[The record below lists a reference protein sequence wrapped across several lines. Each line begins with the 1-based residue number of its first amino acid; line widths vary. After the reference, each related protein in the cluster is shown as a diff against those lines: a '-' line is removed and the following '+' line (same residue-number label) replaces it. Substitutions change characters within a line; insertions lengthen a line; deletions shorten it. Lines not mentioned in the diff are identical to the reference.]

1 MFSIKIKKTNVH
13 HQQKNCIITIIL
25 LFAFLMNDTSVGAK
39 KSIQPITPK
48 AEYIAKKAHIV
59 FLITKDTN
67 NYEADKTV
75 PRFAETL
82 EKEHGYEVTVLLGT
96 GDHGSYRYPS
106 LDALSQA
113 DLLVVFARRIAL
125 PHEQMNAIKTYLSK
139 GKPLI
144 GIRTANH
151 AFAVQG
157 KIADVAD
164 GFEDWPDFVADFLG
178 CQNRGYG
185 PDALGYDVTLV
196 PEAASHPIVKDLQ
209 IKQWHSKGGIYKVA
223 PLLDK
228 GATVLLM
235 GKVND
240 LVEPIAW
247 TRNAGKSKVFYLSMG
262 YPDDFQTQQFITL
275 LTGGIKWALDKKE

>member
-1 MFSIKIKKTNVH
+1 MITGSKT
-13 HQQKNCIITIIL
+13 KNLIVTIIL
-25 LFAFLMNDTSVGAK
+25 LFSFVTNNAFAGAK
-39 KSIQPITPK
+39 ELVQQIQQK
-48 AEYIAKKAHIV
+48 VEYMKKKPFIV

-75 PRFAETL
+75 PLFAEIL
-82 EKEHGYEVTVLLGT
+82 EKEHGYKVLVLMGN

-106 LDALSQA
+106 VEALSEA

-125 PHEQMNAIKTYLSK
+125 PHDQMNAIKSYLSK

-151 AFAVQG
+151 AFSVMG
-157 KIADVAD
+157 KVED
-164 GFEDWPDFVADFLG
+164 GFEDWPAFVADILG

-185 PDALGYDVTLV
+185 PQEPGYDVTLV

-209 IKQWHSKGGIYKVA
+209 MKQWHSNGSIYKVA

-228 GATVLLM
+228 EANVLLT

-247 TRNAGKSKVFYLSMG
+247 TRNAGKSRVFYISMG
-262 YPDDFQTQQFITL
+262 YPDDFKTPQFTML
-275 LTGGIKWALDKKE
+275 LVGGIKWALDKKE

>member
-1 MFSIKIKKTNVH
+1 M
-13 HQQKNCIITIIL
+13 
-25 LFAFLMNDTSVGAK
+25 AK
-39 KSIQPITPK
+39 KP
-48 AEYIAKKAHIV
+48 HIV

-67 NYEADKTV
+67 NYEAHKTV

-82 EKEHGYEVTVLLGT
+82 EKEHGYEVTVLLGS
-96 GDHGSYRYPS
+96 GDHGSYRFPS
-106 LDALSQA
+106 MDALSQA

-125 PHEQMNAIKTYLSK
+125 PHEQMKAIKTYLSK

-151 AFAVQG
+151 AFAVHG
-157 KIADVAD
+157 KIADVAS

-185 PDALGYDVTLV
+185 PDELGYDVTLV
-196 PEAASHPIVKDLQ
+196 PEAANHPIVKDLQ

-228 GATVLLM
+228 EATVLLM

-247 TRNAGKSKVFYLSMG
+247 TRNAGKSRVFYISMG
-262 YPDDFQTQQFITL
+262 YPDDFKHSISL
-275 LTGGIKWALDKKE
+275 RC

>member
-1 MFSIKIKKTNVH
+1 MKVY
-13 HQQKNCIITIIL
+13 HQQKNLVITIIL
-25 LFAFLMNDTSVGAK
+25 LFAFVMSNSVGAK
-39 KSIQPITPK
+39 KSIQPIK
-48 AEYIAKKAHIV
+48 QKIEYIAKKPRIV

-106 LDALSQA
+106 MEALSEA
-113 DLLVVFARRIAL
+113 DLLVIFARRIAL

-164 GFEDWPDFVADFLG
+164 GFEDWPDFVADFFG

-185 PDALGYDVTLV
+185 PHELGYDVTLV
-196 PEAASHPIVKDLQ
+196 PESASHPIVKDLQ

-228 GATVLLM
+228 EATVLLM
-235 GKVND
+235 GKAND
-240 LVEPIAW
+240 SVEPIAW
-247 TRNAGKSKVFYLSMG
+247 TRNAGKSRVFYISMG

-275 LTGGIKWALDKKE
+275 LTNGIKWALDKKE

>member
-1 MFSIKIKKTNVH
+1 MTTYNK
-13 HQQKNCIITIIL
+13 QKNLVVTIIL
-25 LFAFLMNDTSVGAK
+25 LFAFVTNNASAGAK
-39 KSIQPITPK
+39 ELMQQIKQK
-48 AEYIAKKAHIV
+48 DEYMAKKPRIV

-67 NYEADKTV
+67 NYEAHNTV

-82 EKEHGYEVTVLLGT
+82 TKEHGYEVIVLLGK
-96 GDHGSYRYPS
+96 GDHGSYSYPS
-106 LDALSQA
+106 LEALSEA

-125 PHEQMNAIKTYLSK
+125 PHEQMNATKTYLSK

-151 AFAVQG
+151 AFSVSG
-157 KIADVAD
+157 KVED
-164 GFEDWPDFVADFLG
+164 GFEDWPAFVADFLG

-185 PDALGYDVTLV
+185 PDELGFDVTLV
-196 PEAASHPIVKDLQ
+196 PEAASHPIVKGLQ

-228 GATVLLM
+228 EATVLLM

-240 LVEPIAW
+240 SVEPIAW
-247 TRNAGKSKVFYLSMG
+247 TRNAGKSRVFYISIG
-262 YPDDFQTQQFITL
+262 YPDDFQTPHFITL
-275 LTGGIKWALDKKE
+275 LTNGIKWAMDKKE

>member
-1 MFSIKIKKTNVH
+1 MKVY
-13 HQQKNCIITIIL
+13 HQQKNLLITIIL
-25 LFAFLMNDTSVGAK
+25 LFAFVMSNASGEAK
-39 KSIQPITPK
+39 KSIQPIKQK
-48 AEYIAKKAHIV
+48 AEYMAKKPHIV

-67 NYEADKTV
+67 NYEAHNTV

-106 LDALSQA
+106 MDALSQA

-185 PDALGYDVTLV
+185 PDALGFDVTVV
-196 PEAASHPIVKDLQ
+196 PEAANHPIVKDLQ

-228 GATVLLM
+228 EATVLLM

-247 TRNAGKSKVFYLSMG
+247 TRTAGKSRVFYISIG
-262 YPDDFQTQQFITL
+262 YPDDFQTQHFITL
-275 LTGGIKWALDKKE
+275 LTSGIKWALDKKE

>member
-1 MFSIKIKKTNVH
+1 MKEY
-13 HQQKNCIITIIL
+13 HQQKNLVITIIL
-25 LFAFLMNDTSVGAK
+25 LFAFVMSNNAGAK
-39 KSIQPITPK
+39 KSIQPIKQKT
-48 AEYIAKKAHIV
+48 EYMAKKPRIV

-106 LDALSQA
+106 MDALSQA

-164 GFEDWPDFVADFLG
+164 GFEDWPDFVADFFG

-185 PDALGYDVTLV
+185 PHELGYDVTIV

-209 IKQWHSKGGIYKVA
+209 VKQWHSKGGIYKVA

-228 GATVLLM
+228 EATVLLM

-240 LVEPIAW
+240 SVEPIAW
-247 TRNAGKSKVFYLSMG
+247 TRTAGKSKVFYISMG

-275 LTGGIKWALDKKE
+275 LTSGIKWALNKKE

>member
-1 MFSIKIKKTNVH
+1 MKVYN
-13 HQQKNCIITIIL
+13 QQKNLVITIIL
-25 LFAFLMNDTSVGAK
+25 LFALVMNNTSAVAG
-39 KSIQPITPK
+39 KSIQPLKQKTTH
-48 AEYIAKKAHIV
+48 IAKKPRIV

-67 NYEADKTV
+67 NYEAHKTV
-75 PRFAETL
+75 PRLAETL

-106 LDALSQA
+106 MDALSEA

-125 PHEQMNAIKTYLSK
+125 PHEQMNAIKTYLGK
-139 GKPLI
+139 GMPLI

-151 AFAVQG
+151 AFSVQG

-164 GFEDWPDFVADFLG
+164 GYEDWPDFVSSILG
-178 CQNRGYG
+178 CENRGYG
-185 PDALGYDVTLV
+185 PDALGFDVTVV
-196 PEAASHPIVKDLQ
+196 PEAAGHPIVKDLQ
-209 IKQWHSKGGIYKVA
+209 KKHWHSKGGIYKVA

-228 GATVLLM
+228 EATVLLM

-247 TRNAGKSKVFYLSMG
+247 TRMAGKSRVFYISIG
-262 YPDDFQTQQFITL
+262 YPDDFQTEPFTTL
-275 LTGGIKWALDKKE
+275 LTSGIKWAMDKTK

>member
-1 MFSIKIKKTNVH
+1 MKVCN
-13 HQQKNCIITIIL
+13 QQKNLIITIIL
-25 LFAFLMNDTSVGAK
+25 LFAFVMNNTSVGAK
-39 KSIQPITPK
+39 KLILPIKQK
-48 AEYIAKKAHIV
+48 AEYMAKKPRIV
-59 FLITKDTN
+59 FLITRDTN

-75 PRFAETL
+75 PRFAEIL
-82 EKEHGYEVTVLLGT
+82 GKEHGYEVTVLLGT

-106 LDALSQA
+106 MDALSQA

-151 AFAVQG
+151 AFSVSG
-157 KIADVAD
+157 KVED
-164 GFEDWPDFVADFLG
+164 GFEDWPAFVADFLG

-185 PDALGYDVTLV
+185 PDELGFDVTLV
-196 PEAASHPIVKDLQ
+196 PEAATHPIVKDLQ

-228 GATVLLM
+228 EATVLLM

-240 LVEPIAW
+240 SVEPIAW
-247 TRNAGKSKVFYLSMG
+247 TRTTGKSRVFYISIG
-262 YPDDFQTQQFITL
+262 YPDDFQTPHFITL

>member
-1 MFSIKIKKTNVH
+1 MKLH
-13 HQQKNCIITIIL
+13 HQQKNLIITIVL
-25 LFAFLMNDTSVGAK
+25 LLAFAMSSTSAGAK
-39 KSIQPITPK
+39 KSIEPVKQK
-48 AEYIAKKAHIV
+48 DECIAKKPHIV

-67 NYEADKTV
+67 NYEAHKTV
-75 PRFAETL
+75 PRFAEQL

-106 LDALSQA
+106 MDALSQA
-113 DLLVVFARRIAL
+113 DLLVIFARRIAL

-164 GFEDWPDFVADFLG
+164 GFEDWPDFVADYLG
-178 CQNRGYG
+178 CENRGYG
-185 PDALGYDVTLV
+185 PDALGYEVTV
-196 PEAASHPIVKDLQ
+196 VSEAANHPIVKDLQ

-228 GATVLLM
+228 KATVLLM
-235 GKVND
+235 GKVNE

-247 TRNAGKSKVFYLSMG
+247 TRNAGNSKVFYLSMG

-275 LTGGIKWALDKKE
+275 LTSGIKWALDKKE

>member
-1 MFSIKIKKTNVH
+1 MKVCN
-13 HQQKNCIITIIL
+13 QQKNLIITIIL
-25 LFAFLMNDTSVGAK
+25 LFAFVMNNTSVGAK
-39 KSIQPITPK
+39 KLILPIKQK
-48 AEYIAKKAHIV
+48 AEYMAKKPRIV
-59 FLITKDTN
+59 FLITRDTN
-67 NYEADKTV
+67 NYEAHNTV

-82 EKEHGYEVTVLLGT
+82 EKEHGYEVIVLLGK

-106 LDALSQA
+106 LEALSGA

-151 AFAVQG
+151 AFSVSG
-157 KIADVAD
+157 KVED
-164 GFEDWPDFVADFLG
+164 GFEDWPAFVADFLG

-185 PDALGYDVTLV
+185 PDELGFDVTLV

-228 GATVLLM
+228 EATVLLM

-240 LVEPIAW
+240 SVEPIAW
-247 TRNAGKSKVFYLSMG
+247 TRNAGKSRVFYISIG
-262 YPDDFQTQQFITL
+262 YPDDFQTQHFITL
-275 LTGGIKWALDKKE
+275 LTSGIKWALDKKE

>member
-1 MFSIKIKKTNVH
+1 MKVYR
-13 HQQKNCIITIIL
+13 QQKNWIITIIL
-25 LFAFLMNDTSVGAK
+25 LFAFVMSDTSVGAK
-39 KSIQPITPK
+39 KSIQPIKQK
-48 AEYIAKKAHIV
+48 AEYVAKKPHIV

-67 NYEADKTV
+67 NYEAHKTV
-75 PRFAETL
+75 PRFAEIL

-96 GDHGSYRYPS
+96 GDHGAYRYPS
-106 LDALSQA
+106 MDALSQA

-125 PHEQMNAIKTYLSK
+125 PHEQMNAIKTYLGK

-157 KIADVAD
+157 KIADVMD

-185 PDALGYDVTLV
+185 PDQLGYDVTLV
-196 PEAASHPIVKDLQ
+196 AEAANHPIVKDLK

-228 GATVLLM
+228 EATVLLM

-247 TRNAGKSKVFYLSMG
+247 TRNAGKSRVFYISMG

-275 LTGGIKWALDKKE
+275 LTSGIKWTLDKKE

>member
-1 MFSIKIKKTNVH
+1 MKVYN
-13 HQQKNCIITIIL
+13 QQKNLVITIIL
-25 LFAFLMNDTSVGAK
+25 LFACVMNNTSAGAG
-39 KSIQPITPK
+39 KSIQPIKQKT
-48 AEYIAKKAHIV
+48 ARIAKKPRIV

-82 EKEHGYEVTVLLGT
+82 EKKHGYEVTVLLGT
-96 GDHGSYRYPS
+96 GDHGSYRYHS
-106 LDALSQA
+106 MDALSQA

-164 GFEDWPDFVADFLG
+164 GFEDWPDFVADFFG

-185 PDALGYDVTLV
+185 PHELGYDVTLV

-228 GATVLLM
+228 EATVLLM
-235 GKVND
+235 GKAND
-240 LVEPIAW
+240 SIEPIAW
-247 TRNAGKSKVFYLSMG
+247 TRNAGKNRVFYISMG

-275 LTGGIKWALDKKE
+275 LTSGIKWALDNKE

>member
-1 MFSIKIKKTNVH
+1 MKLY
-13 HQQKNCIITIIL
+13 HQQKNWIITIIL
-25 LFAFLMNDTSVGAK
+25 LFAFVMSNTSVVAK
-39 KSIQPITPK
+39 KTIQPIKQK
-48 AEYIAKKAHIV
+48 AEYIAKKPHIV

-67 NYEADKTV
+67 NYEAHKTV

-106 LDALSQA
+106 MDALSQA

-157 KIADVAD
+157 KIADVAA

-185 PDALGYDVTLV
+185 PDALGFDVTVV
-196 PEAASHPIVKDLQ
+196 PEAANHPIVKDLQ

-228 GATVLLM
+228 EATVLLM

-247 TRNAGKSKVFYLSMG
+247 TRTAGKSKVFYISIG
-262 YPDDFQTQQFITL
+262 YPDDFQTQQLITL
-275 LTGGIKWALDKKE
+275 LTSGIKWALDKKE

>member
-1 MFSIKIKKTNVH
+1 MTAY
-13 HQQKNCIITIIL
+13 HQEKNLIVTIIL
-25 LFAFLMNDTSVGAK
+25 LFAFVTNNASAGANELMQQIKQKAESTAK
-39 KSIQPITPK
+39 KPR
-48 AEYIAKKAHIV
+48 IV

-67 NYEADKTV
+67 NYEAHNTV

-82 EKEHGYEVTVLLGT
+82 TQEHGYEVIVLLGK

-106 LDALSQA
+106 LEALSEA

-125 PHEQMNAIKTYLSK
+125 PQEQMNAIKTYLSK

-151 AFAVQG
+151 AFSVNG
-157 KIADVAD
+157 KVED
-164 GFEDWPDFVADFLG
+164 GFEDWPAFVADFLG
-178 CQNRGYG
+178 CENRGYG
-185 PDALGYDVTLV
+185 PDKLGFDVTLV
-196 PEAASHPIVKDLQ
+196 PEAANHPIVRGLQ
-209 IKQWHSKGGIYKVA
+209 IKKWHSQGGIYKVA

-228 GATVLLM
+228 EATVLLI

-247 TRNAGKSKVFYLSMG
+247 TRTAGKSRVFYISIG
-262 YPDDFQTQQFITL
+262 YPDDFQTPHFITL
-275 LTGGIKWALDKKE
+275 LTNGIKWAMDKKE

>member
-1 MFSIKIKKTNVH
+1 MKVS
-13 HQQKNCIITIIL
+13 HQQKNWIITIIL
-25 LFAFLMNDTSVGAK
+25 LFAFGMNNTSVGAK
-39 KSIQPITPK
+39 KTIQPIKQK
-48 AEYIAKKAHIV
+48 AEYIAKKPHIV

-67 NYEADKTV
+67 NYEAHKTV

-106 LDALSQA
+106 MDALSEA
-113 DLLVVFARRIAL
+113 DLLVIFARRIAL
-125 PHEQMNAIKTYLSK
+125 PHDQMNAIKSYLSK
-139 GKPLI
+139 GKPLVA
-144 GIRTANH
+144 IRTANH

-157 KIADVAD
+157 KIADVAN

-185 PDALGYDVTLV
+185 VHELGYDVTLV
-196 PEAASHPIVKDLQ
+196 PEAANHPIVKDLQ
-209 IKQWHSKGGIYKVA
+209 IKQWHSKGAIYKVA

-228 GATVLLM
+228 EATVLLM

-247 TRNAGKSKVFYLSMG
+247 TRNAGKSRVFYISMG
-262 YPDDFQTQQFITL
+262 YPDDFQTQHFITL
-275 LTGGIKWALDKKE
+275 LTSGFKWALDKKE